1 MQRKTLALLLAS
13 HLLVGAAGFAAGIY
27 ALPILIAPPAPAHQ
41 QVAARQAQ
49 ASFHG
54 TFRRD
59 LQDSDRLHWGEGQVS
74 IGPDAISLMGKLAP
88 GPDYQL
94 YLSPTFVET
103 EADFA
108 RLKEKMVKIGPV
120 KTFDNFIVP
129 LPADVNPADY
139 DSVIIWCETF
149 GQFITAARYRQ

>member
-27 ALPILIAPPAPAHQ
+27 ALPILIAPAAPANE

-59 LQDSDRLHWGEGQVS
+59 LQDSDRLH
-74 IGPDAISLMGKLAP
+74 
-88 GPDYQL
+88 
-94 YLSPTFVET
+94 
-103 EADFA
+103 
-108 RLKEKMVKIGPV
+108 
-120 KTFDNFIVP
+120 
-129 LPADVNPADY
+129 
-139 DSVIIWCETF
+139 
-149 GQFITAARYRQ
+149 

>member
-1 MQRKTLALLLAS
+1 ET
-13 HLLVGAAGFAAGIY
+13 G
-27 ALPILIAPPAPAHQ
+27 
-41 QVAARQAQ
+41 
-49 ASFHG
+49 
-54 TFRRD
+54 
-59 LQDSDRLHWGEGQVS
+59 
-74 IGPDAISLMGKLAP
+74 IGPDVISLMGRLAP

-108 RLKEKMVKIGPV
+108 RQKEKMVKIGPV

-139 DSVIIWCETF
+139 DSVIIW
-149 GQFITAARYRQ
+149 